1 MLKDF
6 EFRRKGL
13 SKSPVLSYSPHYMN
27 LIKSRRST
35 SPSRYTANDIQDLKK
50 PFPLQSNKPS
60 KISLLNGQSLETI
73 QKISLTNR
81 NENFKKP
88 PTPKSIKKTSPRSTI
103 PSHRQPTFNISRER
117 DYAQAKSATKTICK
131 NFKFNSSCLKKLE
144 NPKSEENI
152 WNNESFRGK
161 NEENIKKNDQ
171 NKAKN
176 SSFRSNPRVPLAPFK
191 LQSNGNRSISVE
203 KRKFPAR
210 YLKIEVQSSRKSE
223 NLQLHYV
230 NDLKILQENNS
241 ETLIKDLEAA
251 KLGRMHMKA
260 LKKGSILKNVYE
272 EESWHWSSPEAS
284 PAKPRRVHF
293 PND

>member
-6 EFRRKGL
+6 EYRRKGL
-13 SKSPVLSYSPHYMN
+13 SKSPVLCYSPHYMN
-27 LIKSRRST
+27 LIKMRRST
-35 SPSRYTANDIQDLKK
+35 SPTRYTTNDIQDLKK
-50 PFPLQSNKPS
+50 PFPMLPKKPS
-60 KISLLNGQSLETI
+60 KISSLNGQSTENI
-73 QKISLTNR
+73 QKLSLTNR
-81 NENFKKP
+81 NENLKKP

-103 PSHRQPTFNISRER
+103 PTHRQATLSTSRVR
-117 DYAQAKSATKTICK
+117 DFAQVKSATKTFCK
-131 NFKFNSSCLKKLE
+131 NFKFNPPCLKKME

-152 WNNESFRGK
+152 CNYQSLGGK
-161 NEENIKKNDQ
+161 NEENTGKKDHIKGN
-171 NKAKN
+171 N

-191 LQSNGNRSISVE
+191 LQSNGNRSVSVE

-210 YLKIEVQSSRKSE
+210 YLKIEVQPSRKSE
-223 NLQLHYV
+223 NLQLHLV

-272 EESWHWSSPEAS
+272 EESWHWSSPETS